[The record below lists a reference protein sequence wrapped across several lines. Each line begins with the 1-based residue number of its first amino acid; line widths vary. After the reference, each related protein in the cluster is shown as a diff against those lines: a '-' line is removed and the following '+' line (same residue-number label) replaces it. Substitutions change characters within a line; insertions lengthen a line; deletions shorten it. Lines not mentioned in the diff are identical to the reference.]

1 MTSLNR
7 VGQEVST
14 PIERN
19 TIDMN
24 PSPEIQPSWTPFQ
37 ERIFLDRYSLK
48 DPAGVALEQHP
59 EQMWRRVA
67 TAIAAAE
74 STEEKRHLWADRFY
88 ESLRHFRFVPGGRI
102 LAGAGTGRA
111 VTFYNCFCIPS
122 PEDSRAGILDNLKLA
137 VEIMARGG
145 GFGVNLSSLRP
156 RGSHIASVNGTSS
169 GPCAWA
175 ELYSVATGDVIQ
187 QGGSRRGAAMIMLE
201 DSHPDIE
208 EFVTAKRSPGVLEH
222 ANLSVC
228 VSDRFMEAVAADT
241 DWRLVWD
248 SKVHKTIRARDLW
261 DLICE
266 SAWASAEPG
275 VVFLDRYNRLS
286 NTWYYETIR
295 CVNPCG
301 EEGLPPFGV
310 CNLGALNL
318 AAFAREDDFD
328 FDSLAAHA
336 KVTIRFLDDVIDASH
351 YFLEENR
358 RVQLGT
364 RRTGL
369 GTMGLADALLN
380 MRIRYGSDDSFAV
393 IERIYRTIRDAAYD
407 ASCELATEKGAFPCF
422 NRDKYLQGKFIAQL
436 PREIQ
441 DRIARQGIR
450 NAVLL
455 CQAPTGTTSLLAGVS
470 SGIEPVFDFAMVRRD
485 RTGEHVLH
493 HPLYQRWQDEHPD
506 EKSPAYFV
514 TAADL
519 TPAEHV
525 RVQALIQRYT
535 DASISKTV
543 NAPNHHAVKDVDTLY
558 RLAYDLGCKGV
569 TYYRDGSRD
578 AVLTHLINPHIE
590 VTSPSLATQ
599 TIAGLRPRP
608 TVLLGATYR
617 VPTPVGTAFVTINDD
632 EGDRVREVFV
642 TVGRAGSDIAADAE
656 AIGRLISLILRIPTE
671 LPHHYVI
678 DAVVDQLS
686 GIGGSNALGF
696 GANRVRSLADAVAKI
711 LVSHLARVPLGPGN
725 VDSSSETI
733 RSTTNHDGSSENR
746 SKFHRLADL
755 CPHCGQAALIWEEGC
770 RKCHE
775 CGFSSC

>member
-1 MTSLNR
+1 MASSSITMKPTR
-7 VGQEVST
+7 EGE
-14 PIERN
+14 
-19 TIDMN
+19 
-24 PSPEIQPSWTPFQ
+24 SPWTPFQ
-37 ERIFLDRYSLK
+37 ERIFLDRYALK
-48 DPAGVALEQHP
+48 DPAGVPLEHYP
-59 EQMWRRVA
+59 DQMWRRVA
-67 TAIAAAE
+67 SAIASAE
-74 STEEKRHLWADRFY
+74 STEEKRSLWEDRFY
-88 ESLRHFRFVPGGRI
+88 EAMRDFRFVPGGRI
-102 LAGAGTGRA
+102 LAGAGTGHN
-111 VTFYNCFCIPS
+111 VTYYNCFVIPS

-187 QGGSRRGAAMIMLE
+187 QGGSRRGAAMIML
-201 DSHPDIE
+201 DDTHPDVE
-208 EFVTAKRSPGVLEH
+208 EFVTAKHRQGVLEH

-228 VSDRFMEAVAADT
+228 VSDRLMTAVTADT
-241 DWRLVWD
+241 DWDLVWD
-248 SKVHKTIRARDLW
+248 GKVHKTIRARDLW

-266 SAWASAEPG
+266 SAWSSAEPG
-275 VVFLDRYNRLS
+275 VVFMDRYNDLS

-318 AAFAREDDFD
+318 AAFAREGAFD
-328 FDSLAAHA
+328 FDSLAEHTNVA
-336 KVTIRFLDDVIDASH
+336 IRFLDDVIDAGH

-358 RVQLGT
+358 QAQLGT

-369 GTMGLADALLN
+369 GTMGLADVLLN
-380 MRIRYGSDDSFAV
+380 MGLRYGSDEALAV
-393 IERIYRTIRDAAYD
+393 IERIYRTVRDAAYD
-407 ASCELATEKGAFPCF
+407 ASCDLAAEKGAFPRF
-422 NRDKYLQGKFIAQL
+422 DHDKYLQGTFITQL
-436 PREIQ
+436 PPEIQ
-441 DRIARQGIR
+441 ARITQIGIR

-470 SGIEPVFDFAMVRRD
+470 SGIEPIFDYATVRRD
-485 RTGEHVLH
+485 RTGEHVLY
-493 HPLYQRWQDEHPD
+493 HPLFQRWQDEHPD
-506 EKSPAYFV
+506 EEQPAHFV

-519 TPAEHV
+519 TPEEHV

-543 NAPNHHAVKDVDTLY
+543 NAPNHHTVKDVDTLY

-578 AVLTHLINPHIE
+578 AVLTHLGNTDSMIP
-590 VTSPSLATQ
+590 SPSPTTQAT
-599 TIAGLRPRP
+599 AGLRPRP
-608 TVLLGATYR
+608 PVLHGATYR

-632 EGDRVREVFV
+632 EDDRVREVFV

-671 LPHHYVI
+671 IPHHDVI

-696 GANRVRSLADAVAKI
+696 GADRVRSLADAVAKV
-711 LVSHLARVPLGPGN
+711 LVSHLAQAPLGTGN
-725 VDSSSETI
+725 VASSSETV
-733 RSTTNHDGSSENR
+733 RSTSNHDGTPDNLTT
-746 SKFHRLADL
+746 FHRLADI
-755 CPHCGQAALIWEEGC
+755 CPHCGQATLIWEEGC